1 MKTRSSTNITPKR
14 SASTRLGLSPIS
26 ANATHLH
33 SQSMQIPLPTDSQTH
48 LELSNLADRDR
59 HFQPFVAQHHTAPFV
74 PSRSGSTTAHTQHVE
89 SNCPTPAMAPSMA
102 PTPRSHMLEH
112 AVYRIDEAKQM
123 GSESVDS
130 RDVGDME
137 SNAMAVPN
145 GLHPPSPEWEERST
159 PNTSTQNKLNDIMHE
174 VLGGTSGQSANGMT
188 GNNSDR
194 SLNGDGRETSKTP
207 EYVQLKSQFIPFEN

>member
-1 MKTRSSTNITPKR
+1 
-14 SASTRLGLSPIS
+14 
-26 ANATHLH
+26 
-33 SQSMQIPLPTDSQTH
+33 
-48 LELSNLADRDR
+48 
-59 HFQPFVAQHHTAPFV
+59 
-74 PSRSGSTTAHTQHVE
+74 
-89 SNCPTPAMAPSMA
+89 
-102 PTPRSHMLEH
+102 
-112 AVYRIDEAKQM
+112 M

-207 EYVQLKSQFIPFEN
+207 EYVQLKSQFIPFKN